1 MNMGDDADEKILEQV
16 LATATI
22 SRQHLTDKMP
32 MKQTFD
38 GWI

>member
-1 MNMGDDADEKILEQV
+1 MTLGVDADEKILEQV

-22 SRQHLTDKMP
+22 SRQHLTNKMP

-38 GWI
+38 EWI